1 MRRLVI
7 CAVIAAGMSMADW
20 TELTNRV
27 EVLWTAHTNRIQRI
41 EARRRAAEAARGN
54 VNGRAPV
61 KPFRAK
67 KENPPVRPS
76 RAKGVKK

>member
-1 MRRLVI
+1 MRRIVI
-7 CAVIAAGMSMADW
+7 CAVLAAGMSMADW

-27 EVLWTAHTNRIQRI
+27 EVLWTVHTNRVQMI
-41 EARRRAAEAARGN
+41 EARRRARGN

-76 RAKGVKK
+76 RVKGVKK